1 MISFPIA
8 IVLYNPTDSTIDRIL
23 YFIEKGIIFHIFDN
37 SQITNEK
44 LSNFN
49 HPNLSYYTFNK
60 NLGLSYSIN
69 YLCEKALINNSKTLL
84 FFDQDTIFKMESL
97 NYIDDFLIRSESSN
111 SSFFDTVLSVNF
123 RDSDSKQNKLNI
135 IETGV
140 INDYIYY
147 SVYFNINSGTLYFLD
162 KFEKFKWFEEKYF
175 VDGVDY
181 SLSLNTVINQLK
193 NIVITNVPG
202 LNHTDEQGDSVIQIF
217 GKKISGR
224 VYPLNRNFDF
234 ISSNLKLLTKTFK
247 IRGSK
252 PKLFLIK
259 TLLGYVAAQVAFRFR
274 SLFIK
279 KSLLSDKSK

>member
-8 IVLYNPTDSTIDRIL
+8 IVLYNPTESSIDRIL
-23 YFIEKGIIFHIFDN
+23 YFIEKGIVFYIFDN

-49 HPNLSYYTFNK
+49 HPNLSYYTFNE

-69 YLCEKALINNSKTLL
+69 YLCEKAIANNSKTLL
-84 FFDQDTIFKMESL
+84 FFDQDTIFKIESL
-97 NYIDDFLIRSESSN
+97 SYINEFLIRSEISN
-111 SSFFDTVLSVNF
+111 SSFFNTVLSVNF
-123 RDSDSKQNKLNI
+123 RDSNSNQNKLNI
-135 IETGV
+135 IEEGV
-140 INDYIYY
+140 ISNYQYY

-162 KFEKFKWFEEKYF
+162 KFKRFKWFEEKYF

-202 LNHTDEQGDSVIQIF
+202 LNHTDEQGDSVIRLF

-234 ISSNLKLLTKTFK
+234 ISSHLKLLTKTFK
-247 IRGSK
+247 IGDSK

-259 TLLGYVAAQVAFRFR
+259 ALSSYVAAQLAFRFR
-274 SLFIK
+274 SVFIK
-279 KSLLSDKSK
+279 NK